1 MTDSQYIKTRFETL
15 IRTLFMKKLLLPLF
29 AVIFSGCSS
38 DPVEDFNS
46 AVEQADQN
54 NWGKAAKYAKEA
66 ANANPTTLTEAF
78 NAICLIKQDK
88 VDDATE
94 ILKRLAADEPDNAI
108 VQFLCGQTLF
118 SKGETAEAYN
128 FFAKSYNLDQSN
140 DDCLALLFQSAV
152 ILNKKNAI
160 DLYKLIQKKPNLVK
174 APTITNNLGV
184 WYAQQ
189 NSPAAFVKFRVA
201 SSQSRDNTDIVLNT
215 AIIYDKK
222 KMYPLAQKTYEKY
235 LRLTK
240 DNPENHLAVTT
251 RIDAIQKYL
260 NN

>member
-15 IRTLFMKKLLLPLF
+15 IRNLFMKKLLLPFF
-29 AVIFSGCSS
+29 AVILSACSS

-46 AVEQADQN
+46 AVKQADQN

-66 ANANPTTLTEAF
+66 AEANPTTLTEAF

-88 VDDATE
+88 AEEATE
-94 ILKRLAADEPDNAI
+94 ILKSLATKEPNNATI
-108 VQFLCGQTLF
+108 QFLCGKTLF
-118 SKGETAEAYN
+118 SKGETADAYN
-128 FFAKSYNLDQSN
+128 FLTKSYNLDQSN
-140 DDCLALLFQSAV
+140 NDCLALLFQAAV

-160 DLYKLIQKKPNLVK
+160 DFYKLIQKKPNLVK
-174 APTITNNLGV
+174 NPTITNNLGV

-201 SSQSRDNTDIVLNT
+201 SNQNRNNSDIVLNT

-240 DNPENHLAVTT
+240 DNPVNHLAVTT
-251 RIDAIQKYL
+251 RIDAIQKHL
-260 NN
+260 SK